1 VSGKLRAQR
10 AKAMKFKDG
19 YMVSSGDPTRVY
31 IDGAVRHVMLRQG
44 VLGIKVRTAG
54 GWHGLGGGS
63 LAKPGWDVRW
73 TLAKPEQSGTMSF
86 AFLRVFW
93 FQARGLVS
101 GAGLFCQGCMGRCE
115 FGTVGVG
122 CLHKACW
129 DLRGA
134 RVQLLLHMMPT
145 TVDSSCDSSCR
156 LARHCQRA
164 VCTGPTQSVL

>member
-1 VSGKLRAQR
+1 MSGKLRAQR

-44 VLGIKVRTAG
+44 VLGIKVGAAG
-54 GWHGLGGGS
+54 GWHVFGGGGS

-73 TLAKPEQSGTMSF
+73 TLAKPEQSGYYELCLS
-86 AFLRVFW
+86 ASV
-93 FQARGLVS
+93 LVP
-101 GAGLFCQGCMGRCE
+101 GAGLFCQVPHGRCE
-115 FGTVGVG
+115 CGTVGVG

-145 TVDSSCDSSCR
+145 TVDSTCDSSCR
-156 LARHCQRA
+156 LARQCQRA